1 VDDDR
6 RERRSV
12 EERRG
17 ELVDAAISIVAEEG
31 LSNATTRRI
40 TDRAGVALGAFHYAF
55 ASKAELVA
63 AVMDR
68 ISSRLETTL
77 DVSGGPTTPTA
88 SSDVSAR
95 RIDAAAR
102 RVLDAHAELVAADPP
117 LQLARQELL
126 VRALR
131 DPDLRPLVAE
141 QRRRVVA
148 AIHRSLVAST
158 TAGEATGAGAGTEGT
173 DPGVG
178 VSGRE
183 ESDIVPEA
191 LAGYLAAT
199 LDGLVLHRHL
209 DPAGADGREALH
221 AEAVGAITTTRRDP
235 VP

>member
-1 VDDDR
+1 MEDDR

-17 ELVDAAISIVAEEG
+17 ELVDAAISLVAEEG

-68 ISSRLETTL
+68 ISSRLESAL
-77 DVSGGPTTPTA
+77 DVSVAPGT
-88 SSDVSAR
+88 SSDV
-95 RIDAAAR
+95 AAR
-102 RVLDAHAELVAADPP
+102 RVLEAHAELVAADPP

-131 DPDLRPLVAE
+131 DPALQSLVAE
-141 QRRRVVA
+141 QRHRVVA
-148 AIHRSLVAST
+148 AIHRSLTAAAAPGA
-158 TAGEATGAGAGTEGT
+158 TAGARGT
-173 DPGVG
+173 DRDVAGG
-178 VSGRE
+178 GRAW
-183 ESDIVPEA
+183 SDTVPEA

-209 DPAGADGREALH
+209 DPSGADGRDALH
-221 AEAVGAITTTRRDP
+221 SEAITAITTGRRDP
-235 VP
+235 VR